1 METFDETELAIEE
14 FLNTFRRW
22 LVLQPAWALMMGG
35 QDRATRRRVAKLLAD
50 EIVTIPVREDSGGT
64 ANRTIRRASQ
74 RELARQEREWYKGV
88 ER

>member
-64 ANRTIRRASQ
+64 ANRTIRRAIL